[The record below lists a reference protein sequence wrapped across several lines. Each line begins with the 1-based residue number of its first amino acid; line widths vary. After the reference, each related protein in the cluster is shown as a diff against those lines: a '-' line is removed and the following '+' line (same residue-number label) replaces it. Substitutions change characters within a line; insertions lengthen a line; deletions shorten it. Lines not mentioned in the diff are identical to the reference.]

1 MKKEF
6 EKLKNDLETLIEELE
21 EENFFFENQ
30 RLIIGCSTSE
40 VIGEHI
46 GKNSSLEVAEVIFNG
61 FRTVREKYDIHLMF
75 QGCEHINRAVTMD
88 RRTSVQFGFDEV
100 SVVPHRSAGG
110 SLSEYAYQKM
120 ADPVV
125 AEFVTADSGIDIG
138 QTMIGMHLKHVAV
151 PLRTNTR
158 LIGEAVVTIA
168 KTRPKL
174 IGGPRAKYNN

>member
-6 EKLKNDLETLIEELE
+6 EKLKSDLETLIGELE
-21 EENFFFENQ
+21 EEEFFFENQ

-46 GKNSSLEVAEVIFNG
+46 GKSSSLEAAEVIFNCFKEIQG
-61 FRTVREKYDIHLMF
+61 KYHIHLMF
-75 QGCEHINRAVTMD
+75 QGCEHINRAVTMERETLD
-88 RRTSVQFGFDEV
+88 TFGYGEV

-110 SLSEYAYQKM
+110 SLSEYAYQQM
-120 ADPVV
+120 NNAAV
-125 AEFVTADSGIDIG
+125 AEFVSADAGIDIG
-138 QTMIGMHLKHVAV
+138 QTLIGMHLKHVAV
-151 PLRTNTR
+151 PVRTDTKM
-158 LIGEAVVTIA
+158 IGQANVTIA

>member
-1 MKKEF
+1 M
-6 EKLKNDLETLIEELE
+6 
-21 EENFFFENQ
+21 
-30 RLIIGCSTSE
+30 
-40 VIGEHI
+40 H
-46 GKNSSLEVAEVIFNG
+46 
-61 FRTVREKYDIHLMF
+61 
-75 QGCEHINRAVTMD
+75 

-110 SLSEYAYQKM
+110 SLSEFVYQEM
-120 ADPVV
+120 SDPVV
-125 AEFVTADSGIDIG
+125 AEFVTADAGIDIG

-174 IGGPRAKYNN
+174 VGGPRAKYNN